1 MILKDKV
8 VIISGVGPGMGRK
21 LALLVAAEG
30 AKVAI
35 GARSQ
40 PFLDELSEEIKA
52 QGGEVVAVCTD
63 VKSAGDCEGLVEATV
78 KEFGQVDG
86 LVNSAY
92 AMGAFELFD
101 GGDLNVWRDAMDV
114 TCFGALRMAQA
125 ALPHLKKNGGS
136 IVNIGSMVTRKP
148 LAYQASYMIG
158 KAALQAASKQLA
170 VELGQF
176 NIRVN
181 TTIIGWMWGA
191 SVEGYFDT
199 QAKETGTSVEDQ
211 KKAVA
216 ANIPLGRIPADEEC
230 ARAAVFFLS
239 DYSSVVTGATLDVN
253 GGEVVAP

>member
-8 VIISGVGPGMGRK
+8 IIISGVGPGMGRQ
-21 LALLVAAEG
+21 LALMVAAEG
-30 AKVAI
+30 AKLAI

-40 PFLDELSEEIKA
+40 DFLDSLSKEIKA
-52 QGGEVVAVCTD
+52 AGGDVVAVRTD
-63 VKSAGDCEGLVEATV
+63 VKSAKDCEGLVGAAV
-78 KEFGQVDG
+78 KAFGRVDG

-92 AMGAFELFD
+92 DMGAFELFD
-101 GGDLNVWRDAMDV
+101 GGNLDVWRDAMDV

-148 LAYQASYMIG
+148 LAYQAPYQIG

-181 TTIIGWMWGA
+181 TTIIGWMWGP
-191 SVEGYFDT
+191 SVEGFFQT
-199 QAKETGTSVEDQ
+199 QEKEQGTPVEDQ
-211 KKAVA
+211 IKAVA
-216 ANIPLGRIPADEEC
+216 ANIPLGRIPPDAEC
-230 ARAAVFFLS
+230 ARAVVFFLS